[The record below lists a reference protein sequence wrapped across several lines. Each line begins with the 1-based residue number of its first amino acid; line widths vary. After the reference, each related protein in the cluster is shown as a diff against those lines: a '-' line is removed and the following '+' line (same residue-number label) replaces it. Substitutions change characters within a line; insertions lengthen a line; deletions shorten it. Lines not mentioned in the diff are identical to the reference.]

1 MSPIT
6 WSHSPI
12 TTWSTPSAL
21 VSRSRTSI
29 CQPPDPPNTSLA
41 LGYFFRV
48 LLISPTSSRNFLFVY
63 AVSFPPSVNIM
74 LTGPRPIGS
83 MVDIPIILV
92 NHVHSHHPARFFD
105 VLLLKQGILGSLR
118 ILS

>member
-1 MSPIT
+1 M
-6 WSHSPI
+6 
-12 TTWSTPSAL
+12 TTWLTPSAL

-29 CQPPDPPNTSLA
+29 CQPPDPPRTSLA
-41 LGYFFRV
+41 FGYFFRV

-83 MVDIPIILV
+83 IVEIQIILV
-92 NHVHSHHPARFFD
+92 LLSNNLETCFGSSATISHHQNYIRRD
-105 VLLLKQGILGSLR
+105 DTTCR
-118 ILS
+118 IT